1 MRILLIIKKGKI
13 MQRPNDVAPGDK
25 FRVVNSW
32 ANMEFYKNGDVVEYE
47 GEFRY
52 LGGGIDQEGFRAK
65 GIDSYI
71 GWDEVEPF
79 VEKGF
84 QSNFDEFYDFSYD
97 FATLA
102 RVDLSAGLPLPT
114 NKKGFMDMLKDIPSR
129 LKRALNKNLKA
140 MYQLDWID
148 EDLEVTEAG
157 EEVLI
162 DFILDKF
169 EDELGE
175 IAIKKV
181 KEIEKEK

>member
-1 MRILLIIKKGKI
+1 MRQPDHAK
-13 MQRPNDVAPGDK
+13 PGDL
-25 FRVVNSW
+25 FRVVC
-32 ANMEFYKNGDVVEYE
+32 AHPIGV
-47 GEFRY
+47 
-52 LGGGIDQEGFRAK
+52 GGCYQEGDILSFLEPTHANLFYATSPK
-65 GIDSYI
+65 SAVKCLVDWG
-71 GWDEVEPF
+71 EVESF